1 MSMDSP
7 GRTHSTTSRKPRT
20 LRSLQEPSDPER
32 HWFQSQNEIGLWVC
46 ERCGTQRVRP
56 SKGRCGRPYQST
68 QVSETR
74 NVLLTHRHYLET
86 IERVLKSE
94 READPRIKLGYIATA
109 IERWRQDPFATGE

>member
-1 MSMDSP
+1 VIQSGIGSN
-7 GRTHSTTSRKPRT
+7 PRT
-20 LRSLQEPSDPER
+20 KS
-32 HWFQSQNEIGLWVC
+32 G
-46 ERCGTQRVRP
+46 CGCASVVAC
-56 SKGRCGRPYQST
+56 SGCGHRRGAVGDAYQST